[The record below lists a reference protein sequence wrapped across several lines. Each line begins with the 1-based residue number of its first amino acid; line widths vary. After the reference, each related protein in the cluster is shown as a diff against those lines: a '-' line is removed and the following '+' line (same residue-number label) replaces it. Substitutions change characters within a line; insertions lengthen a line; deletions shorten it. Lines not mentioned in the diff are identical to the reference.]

1 MHVHRAHV
9 AHVIVFP
16 HGLQQRLAAVNLAAV
31 GNQELK
37 QIKLLGRQPNGLAAE
52 HHGAVLAVDLQ
63 IVHPDDALFLMH
75 LGLRLAA
82 PEDGFDPRLNLQ
94 NVKRLGHV
102 IVRAVFKPEDFI
114 HILALGGQH
123 DDRHIAALTD
133 ALADLDAVQPRQHHV
148 QQNQIILTGK
158 KLGQRF
164 LAVHRGIGQIAV
176 LLQTVFQSLE
186 NQGFVVHQQ
195 NLSGHVF
202 SLLVRITAKWLRQPY
217 CNA

>member
-1 MHVHRAHV
+1 M
-9 AHVIVFP
+9 P
-16 HGLQQRLAAVNLAAV
+16 
-31 GNQELK
+31 
-37 QIKLLGRQPNGLAAE
+37 
-52 HHGAVLAVDLQ
+52 
-63 IVHPDDALFLMH
+63 

-82 PEDGFDPRLNLQ
+82 PEDGFDPSLDLQ

-114 HILALGGQH
+114 HILALGSQH